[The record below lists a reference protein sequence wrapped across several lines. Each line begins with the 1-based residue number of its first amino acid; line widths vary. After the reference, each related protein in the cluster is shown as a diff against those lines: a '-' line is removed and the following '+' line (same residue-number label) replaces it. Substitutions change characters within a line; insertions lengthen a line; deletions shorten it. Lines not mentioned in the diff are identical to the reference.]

1 MARRK
6 MLGTV
11 EGQHNHWRARYQR
24 NGQRHVPGHTFSD
37 EELAWAWLRSEQT
50 LIDRGEWT
58 PPATRRQVQEAA
70 AARETQRSI
79 L

>member
-11 EGQHNHWRARYQR
+11 EGHHNHWRARYQR

-37 EELAWAWLRSEQT
+37 EELAWA
-50 LIDRGEWT
+50 
-58 PPATRRQVQEAA
+58 
-70 AARETQRSI
+70 
-79 L
+79 

>member
-6 MLGTV
+6 TLGTV

-24 NGQRHVPGHTFSD
+24 EGQRHVPGRTFRT

-50 LIDRGEWT
+50 LIDRGEWPVT
-58 PPATRRQVQEAA
+58 F
-70 AARETQRSI
+70 
-79 L
+79 